1 MTEHAMAETTPLPEP
16 ELVELAKLLLDEE
29 RLLILGQ
36 VALQPCSLDELA
48 QRLPVKRT
56 ALVKGLRQLN
66 EAGLVRAA
74 SERSGEAYELD
85 RRELLRLK
93 QAWFARPQPA
103 GVQTP
108 DAKTLSA
115 FVKEGRL
122 TGFPVQPAK
131 RDVILRWLAEEFAS
145 GRTYTEKEVNEVLR
159 RRYDDPATLRR
170 YLVDL
175 GFMARDHG
183 VYWKPAP
190 DPVGA

>member
-1 MTEHAMAETTPLPEP
+1 MTEHTAATIALPEP

-36 VALQPCSLDELA
+36 VALQSCSLDDLA
-48 QRLPVKRT
+48 QRLPVKRAT
-56 ALVKGLRQLN
+56 LVKGLRQLS
-66 EAGLVRAA
+66 EAGLVRATQA
-74 SERSGEAYELD
+74 HGGEAYELD
-85 RRELLRLK
+85 RRQLLRLK

-103 GVQTP
+103 DEQTP

-131 RDVILRWLAEEFAS
+131 RDVVLRWLAEEFAM

-159 RRYDDPATLRR
+159 RRYDDTATLRR

-190 DPVGA
+190 DPAGA